1 MNTIIYQYDSATQL
15 TFGDEGNVDGV
26 LLEGNFY
33 NETSLLEDELSVD
46 TMKIRVRSI
55 NTSYP
60 LHRFIYGSQ
69 VTFYQDD
76 ALYGKYY
83 LVSVERQTKNEYILN
98 VQSSIGLLDDTM
110 HYGGIYTGEYAST
123 IIRDIIGGKITYTE
137 HNIFSKIKV
146 YGWLPVATRREN
158 LKQLLFAVGGCV
170 KKKNGDVYF
179 TTLTVDTP
187 KDIPENKVFDT
198 GKVTYDSPASR
209 IEVVE
214 HQFSKVDS
222 APSEEVYSGEIVG
235 SSFVTPKGFSVSDAA
250 LVTWDKPYHSLTFS
264 GCTLLNNEVGVNYA
278 VVSSSGSATISG
290 KPYIHSKMIVSRDK
304 ENYQGKEKV
313 AKVENATLVTLAN
326 SNSVAEKVMAYY
338 ESPCTLS
345 GAIVMDNEKPLD
357 NITMPNQFEE
367 ENTGMIKSIEGTLG
381 KQITKGAIELR
392 IGYNPPPVYGS
403 RTLISI
409 AVTTPPSKTTY
420 EAGDAFDKTGMV
432 VTATYDDGSTSVVK
446 NYSVSPVILSKDVTE
461 VTITYREMGVSAT
474 AKQKVTVK
482 NLLKQI
488 AITTPPDETAYEIGD
503 TVDLS
508 GMVVTAYYSDGSS
521 KEVTNYTYSP
531 TTISSNDDT
540 EITITYTEDGITKT
554 TIQEVTVGNTPNL
567 TMIEISVLP
576 DKTEYKASEFFDPA
590 GMLVRA
596 YFDDNTNKL
605 VKGYTY
611 SPNGALTKDDTTIT
625 VSYTKKGITK
635 TTSFNITIIY
645 LDRISITQAP
655 TYTSYYDDQSFNTQG
670 MEVTAYYSDNTSAV
684 VTNYTYS
691 PSGNLPYGTTQVVIS
706 YTEGGIT
713 ATTTQAITVSIRT
726 YDYTKSRVFSSPRNY
741 SLADIGATHRN
752 IRVVCIGGGTGG
764 KGGKNGSSGKAG
776 GSASVKI
783 GDGVDIASNGAGGS
797 GGSGGTA
804 GSGGKIYQKDFILTS
819 LNDKFSVG
827 IGTGGAGGATNT
839 TGSSGGDSTFTY
851 NGSTASSATG
861 SSSSTGYTNTF
872 TNVTYAII
880 GEDGIAGGDGGDGFE
895 ITRVTGTYR
904 YAWYYNNAVVGSSVT
919 YKDTTY
925 TGGSV
930 YGYST
935 YGFISYNNQ
944 NLGVIAGGGGSGGAA
959 AGNNSAT
966 GNSSRIY
973 GVNQSQRFTAYAAAG
988 GKGASAV
995 APDAPTTYGNGGN
1008 GGNGGGGGGGAS
1020 GGFACFADITVG
1032 SGTTFSYENDN
1043 PKVVAGA
1050 GGSGGTGSSGSA
1062 GAQGC
1067 VIVYYS

>member
-1 MNTIIYQYDSATQL
+1 MNKIIYQYDSATQL
-15 TFGDEGNVDGV
+15 TFADEGTIDGA
-26 LLEGNFY
+26 LLEGSFY

-60 LHRFIYGSQ
+60 LHNFIYGSQ
-69 VTFYQDD
+69 VTFYKDD
-76 ALYGKYY
+76 VLYGKYY

-110 HYGGIYTGEYAST
+110 HYGGIYSGEYASA
-123 IIRDIIGGKITYTE
+123 IIKDIIGGKIAYTE

-187 KDIPENKVFDT
+187 KAIPESKVYDT
-198 GKVTYDSPASR
+198 GKITYDSPASR

-222 APSEEVYSGEIVG
+222 APSEEIYSGEIIG
-235 SSFVTPKGFSVSDAA
+235 SSFVTPKGYSVSDAA
-250 LVTWDKPYHSLTFS
+250 LVTWDNPYHSLTFS
-264 GCTLLNNEVGVNYA
+264 GCTLLNNEMGVNYA

-290 KPYIHSKMIVSRDK
+290 KPYIHSKMIVSRNK

-338 ESPCTLS
+338 DSPCTLS
-345 GAIVMDNEKPLD
+345 GAIVMDGEKPLD

-381 KQITKGAIELR
+381 KQITKGELELR
-392 IGYNPPPVYGS
+392 IGYNPPPIYGS
-403 RTLISI
+403 RTLVSI

-420 EAGDAFDKTGMV
+420 EAGDAFDRTGMV
-432 VTATYDDGSTSVVK
+432 ITATYDDNSTSIVK
-446 NYSVSPVILSKDVTE
+446 NYSVSPVILSKDDTY

-474 AKQKVTVK
+474 VRQNVTVK

-503 TVDLS
+503 TVDLT
-508 GMVVTAYYSDGSS
+508 GIVVTAYYSDGSS
-521 KEVTNYTYSP
+521 KQVTNYTYSP
-531 TTISSNDDT
+531 TTISSNNDT
-540 EITITYTEDGITKT
+540 EITISYTEEGITKT
-554 TIQEVTVGNTPNL
+554 AIQEVTVGNTPNL
-567 TMIEISVLP
+567 TMIEISVMP
-576 DKTEYKASEFFDPA
+576 DKTEYKAGEFFDPT
-590 GMLVRA
+590 GMQVRA
-596 YFDDNTNKL
+596 HFDDGSSKL

-611 SPNGALTKDDTTIT
+611 SPNGALTKNDTTIT

-645 LDRISITQAP
+645 LDRIAITQAP

-691 PSGNLPYGTTQVVIS
+691 PSGLLPYGTTQVVIS

-713 ATTTQAITVSIRT
+713 ATATQAITVSIKT
-726 YDYTKSRVFSSPRNY
+726 YDYTKSKVISSGGTY
-741 SLADIGATHRN
+741 TLSGIGATHRN

-764 KGGKNGSSGKAG
+764 KGGKNGSAG
-776 GSASVKI
+776 GSISQNTLNK
-783 GDGVDIASNGAGGS
+783 GGGQS
-797 GGSGGTA
+797 WSSSPSGGTGGA
-804 GSGGKIYQKDFILTS
+804 AGTGGSGGKIYQKDFILTS
-819 LNDKFSVG
+819 LNDNFSIS
-827 IGTGGAGGATNT
+827 IGTGGSGGGTNT
-839 TGSSGGDSTFTY
+839 VGSSGGDSLFTY
-851 NGSTASSATG
+851 NGTTASSATG
-861 SSSSTGYTNTF
+861 SSSATGYTNTF
-872 TNVTYAII
+872 TNVTYAIS
-880 GEDGIAGGDGGDGFE
+880 GREGIAGGDGGDSGY
-895 ITRVTGTYR
+895 VSSNWR
-904 YAWYYNNAVVGSSVT
+904 YNQSFIGSNSAN
-919 YKDTTY
+919 
-925 TGGSV
+925 GGSV
-930 YGYST
+930 
-935 YGFISYNNQ
+935 SYN
-944 NLGVIAGGGGSGGAA
+944 GTTYSGGSAGSIMPRVKNTYYSNYGRLYVGIMATGGAGGGAA
-959 AGNNSAT
+959 AGSGGQGGGEGNNS
-966 GNSSRIY
+966 GNWYQQTTIY
-973 GVNQSQRFTAYAAAG
+973 SFAGAG
-988 GKGASAV
+988 GNGANAN
-995 APDAPTTYGNGGN
+995 APSAPTTYGNGGN
-1008 GGNGGGGGGGAS
+1008 GGNGGGGGGAA
-1020 GGFACFADITVG
+1020 GGYCNVFTDIDDKAVSYRKHIVRAC
-1032 SGTTFSYENDN
+1032 S
-1043 PKVVAGA
+1043 
-1050 GGSGGTGSSGSA
+1050 GGSGGSGSSGSS

-1067 VIVYYS
+1067 VIIYYS

>member
-15 TFGDEGNVDGV
+15 TFGDESAVDGV
-26 LLEGNFY
+26 LLEGSFY
-33 NETSLLEDELSVD
+33 NETSLLEDELSID

-60 LHRFIYGSQ
+60 LHNFIYGSQ
-69 VTFYQDD
+69 VTFYKDD

-110 HYGGIYTGEYAST
+110 HYGGIYSGEYAST
-123 IIRDIIGGKITYTE
+123 IIKDIIGGKIAYTE

-170 KKKNGDVYF
+170 KKKDGDVYF

-187 KDIPENKVFDT
+187 KAIPESKVYDT
-198 GKVTYDSPASR
+198 GKITYDSPASR

-222 APSEEVYSGEIVG
+222 APSEEVYSGEIIG
-235 SSFVTPKGFSVSDAA
+235 SSFVTPKGYSVSDAA

-264 GCTLLNNEVGVNYA
+264 GCTLLNNEMGVNYA

-304 ENYQGKEKV
+304 ENYKGKEKV

-345 GAIVMDNEKPLD
+345 GAIVMDGEKPLD

-381 KQITKGAIELR
+381 KQITKGELELR
-392 IGYNPPPVYGS
+392 IGYNPPPIYGS
-403 RTLISI
+403 RTLVSISI
-409 AVTTPPSKTTY
+409 TTPPSKTTY
-420 EAGDAFDKTGMV
+420 EAGDAFDRTGMV
-432 VTATYDDGSTSVVK
+432 VTATYDDNSTSIVK
-446 NYSVSPVILSKDVTE
+446 NYSVSPVILSKDDTY

-508 GMVVTAYYSDGSS
+508 GIVVTAYYSDGSS
-521 KEVTNYTYSP
+521 KQVTNYTYSP
-531 TTISSNDDT
+531 TIIRSNNDT
-540 EITITYTEDGITKT
+540 EITISYTEEGITKT

-576 DKTEYKASEFFDPA
+576 DKTEYKAGEFFDPT

-596 YFDDNTNKL
+596 YFDDGSNKL

-611 SPNGALTKDDTTIT
+611 SPNGALTKNDTTIT

-645 LDRISITQAP
+645 LDRIAITQAP

-691 PSGNLPYGTTQVVIS
+691 PSGLLPYGTTQVVIS

-713 ATTTQAITVSIRT
+713 ATTTQAITVSIKT

-764 KGGKNGSSGKAG
+764 KGGKNGRAG
-776 GSASVKI
+776 GSI
-783 GDGVDIASNGAGGS
+783 GQNSLRKGGGQSWSSEPTGGAGGAA
-797 GGSGGTA
+797 GTG

-819 LNDKFSVG
+819 LTDKFSVG
-827 IGTGGAGGATNT
+827 IGTGGSGGGTDT
-839 TGSSGGDSTFTY
+839 VGSSGGDSLFTY
-851 NGSTASSATG
+851 NGTTASSATG
-861 SSSSTGYTNTF
+861 SSSATGYTNTF
-872 TNVTYAII
+872 TNVTYAIS
-880 GEDGIAGGDGGDGFE
+880 GSEGVAGGDGGDSGY
-895 ITRVTGTYR
+895 VSSN
-904 YAWYYNNAVVGSSVT
+904 WHYNQSFIGANSAN
-919 YKDTTY
+919 
-925 TGGSV
+925 GGSV
-930 YGYST
+930 
-935 YGFISYNNQ
+935 SYNGTTYSGGTAGSIMPRVQ
-944 NLGVIAGGGGSGGAA
+944 NIYYPNYGTLYVGIMATGGAGGGAA
-959 AGNNSAT
+959 AGSGGQGGGT
-966 GNSSRIY
+966 GNNGGNWYQQSTIY
-973 GVNQSQRFTAYAAAG
+973 SWAGAG
-988 GKGASAV
+988 GRGASAV
-995 APDAPTTYGNGGN
+995 APIAPSTYGNGGN
-1008 GGNGGGGGGGAS
+1008 GGNGGGGGGAAGGYCNVFTDIDDKATTYRTHVVRSCS
-1020 GGFACFADITVG
+1020 GG
-1032 SGTTFSYENDN
+1032 N
-1043 PKVVAGA
+1043 
-1050 GGSGGTGSSGSA
+1050 GGSGSSGSS
-1062 GAQGC
+1062 GADGC
-1067 VIVYYS
+1067 VIIYYS

>member
-15 TFGDEGNVDGV
+15 TFGDEGNVDGQIFKITF
-26 LLEGNFY
+26 N
-33 NETSLLEDELSVD
+33 NETSLLEDELSID
-46 TMKIRVRSI
+46 TMTIEVRSI
-55 NTSYP
+55 NKSYP
-60 LHRFIYGSQ
+60 LHKFIYGSQ
-69 VTFYQDD
+69 VAFYNDN

-83 LVSVERQTKNEYILN
+83 LVSVERQTVDKYVLKA
-98 VQSSIGLLDDTM
+98 QSSVGLLDDTM

-123 IIRDIIGGKITYTE
+123 IIKDIIGGKITYTE

-146 YGWLPVATRREN
+146 YGWLPVASRREN

-187 KDIPENKVFDT
+187 KDIPESKVYDT
-198 GKVTYDSPASR
+198 GKITYDSPASR

-250 LVTWDKPYHSLTFS
+250 LVKWDAPYHSLTFS

-278 VVSSSGSATISG
+278 VVSSSGNATITG

-313 AKVENATLVTLAN
+313 AKVEDATLVTLAN

-367 ENTGMIKSIEGTLG
+367 ESTGMIKSIEGTVG
-381 KQITKGAIELR
+381 KQIIKGEVELR
-392 IGYNPPPVYGS
+392 IGYNPPPIYGT

-432 VTATYDDGSTSVVK
+432 VTATYDDGSTSIIK
-446 NYSVSPVILSKDVTE
+446 NYSISPTILSKDDTE

-474 AKQKVTVK
+474 AKQLVTVK

-508 GMVVTAYYSDGSS
+508 GMVLTAYYSDGSN

-531 TTISSNDDT
+531 AVISSNNDT
-540 EITITYTEDGITKT
+540 EITISYTEDGITKT

-576 DKTEYKASEFFDPA
+576 NKTEYKAGEFFDPD

-596 YFDDNTNKL
+596 YFDDGSNKL

-611 SPNGALTKDDTTIT
+611 SPNGALTKNDTTIT

-645 LDRISITQAP
+645 LDRIAITQAP

-670 MEVTAYYSDNTSAV
+670 MEVTAYYSDNSSAV

-691 PSGNLPYGTTQVVIS
+691 PSGILPYGTTQVIIS

-713 ATTTQAITVSIRT
+713 ATATQAITVSIRT

-764 KGGKNGSSGKAG
+764 KGGRNGSSGSGG
-776 GSASVKI
+776 GSASVKLN
-783 GDGVDIASNGAGGS
+783 GGYDIASNGSGGAGGTAGTGGSGGRIFQKDFIIPKLTDTFTISIGS
-797 GGSGGTA
+797 GGSGGGIAST
-804 GSGGKIYQKDFILTS
+804 GS
-819 LNDKFSVG
+819 
-827 IGTGGAGGATNT
+827 TGGNT
-839 TGSSGGDSTFTY
+839 TFTY
-851 NGSTASSATG
+851 NDTTASSATG
-861 SSSSTGYTNTF
+861 SSSPTGYTNTF
-872 TNVTYAII
+872 TSATYAVS
-880 GEDGIAGGDGGDGFE
+880 GNEGIAGGDGGDGYE
-895 ITRVTGTYR
+895 IIRVTGTGMMQ
-904 YAWYYNNAVVGSSVT
+904 WSYYNAKVGKSVVYNG
-919 YKDTTY
+919 TTY
-925 TGGSV
+925 TGGGI
-930 YGYST
+930 YGASDF
-935 YGFISYNNQ
+935 GHINYNNVTI
-944 NLGVIAGGGGSGGAA
+944 GVVAGGGGSGGAS
-959 AGNNSAT
+959 AGNNSAH

-973 GVNQSQRFTAYAAAG
+973 GSQQSPRFTAWCADG
-988 GKGASAV
+988 GNGASAV
-995 APDAPTTYGNGGN
+995 APSAPTTYGNGGN

-1020 GGFACFADITVG
+1020 GGAAMYGEVTYG
-1032 SGTTFSYENDN
+1032 AESNPYKNDN
-1043 PKVVAGA
+1043 PRVYSGS
-1050 GGSGGTGSSGSA
+1050 GGSGGSGSSGSS
-1062 GAQGC
+1062 GADGC
-1067 VIVYYS
+1067 VIIYFS